1 MDENKE
7 YIESLRRKYSSDTID
22 SYDNTEILELVMSY
36 AQPRSD
42 ALAVAEELEK
52 SFNSFFSI
60 CETPIDIL
68 EEKGISHSGAVLLKL
83 IPDVCRI
90 YNDKSHDGQQVE
102 DSKLMDIMASKF
114 IGTTT
119 ERSVLMLIDK
129 KGKELFC
136 DVINKGGIK
145 GVDIGIPRIVS
156 LACEKKASK
165 AVLAHNHPS
174 GNPLPSEADLQCTQK
189 LYSALN
195 LVGITLIDH
204 IIVADEECLSFRDTG
219 LLDEVISDTLI

>member
-7 YIESLRRKYSSDTID
+7 YIESLRKKYSSDIIN

-42 ALAVAEELEK
+42 APAVAKKLERA
-52 SFNSFFSI
+52 FNSFSSI

-68 EEKGISHSGAVLLKL
+68 EEKGISRSGAVFLKM

-90 YNDKSHDGQQVE
+90 YNDKSQNGQQV
-102 DSKLMDIMASKF
+102 DDNKLMDIMASKF

-119 ERSVLMLIDK
+119 ERSVLLLIDK
-129 KGKELFC
+129 KGKEIFC

-145 GVDIGIPRIVS
+145 GVDISIPRIVS
-156 LACEKKASK
+156 LACEKKATK

-174 GNPLPSEADLQCTQK
+174 GNPLPSESDMQCTIK

-204 IIVADEECLSFRDTG
+204 IIVADEECLSLRDTG
-219 LLDEVISDTLI
+219 LLDEVISDTIR

>member
-1 MDENKE
+1 MNENKE
-7 YIESLRRKYSSDTID
+7 YIESLRRKYSSDTVD
-22 SYDNTEILELVMSY
+22 SYDNTEIIELVMSY
-36 AQPRSD
+36 AQPRGDS
-42 ALAVAEELEK
+42 LAVAKELER
-52 SFNSFFSI
+52 SFNSFSSI

-68 EEKGISHSGAVLLKL
+68 EEKGISRSGAVFLKM

-90 YNDKSHDGQQVE
+90 YKDRSQIGQQVE

-136 DVINKGGIK
+136 DVISKGGIK
-145 GVDIGIPRIVS
+145 GVDIDIPRIVS

-174 GNPLPSEADLQCTQK
+174 GNPLPSEADLHCTKK
-189 LYSALN
+189 LVEEKRKCIKLLTGSQMWN
-195 LVGITLIDH
+195 
-204 IIVADEECLSFRDTG
+204 IIILKIRKIRT
-219 LLDEVISDTLI
+219 ISNTCTKV